1 MSLSVSTARALVN
14 GLVDRG
20 APIAFG
26 VPGESYL
33 AVLDALYDVA
43 DRMPFITC
51 RHEAAAANMAEA
63 CGKLTGK
70 PGVAFVTRGPGATH
84 ASIGLHTAFQDS
96 TPMILFIGQVAR
108 AMVDREAFQE
118 IDYRRFLS
126 EVTKWTGEVSMPERM
141 AEYVGH
147 AWAMA
152 VAGRQGP
159 TALALPEDVQHQ
171 KVQNVQVQ
179 AHKAVQA
186 SPSSRDVADVAAML
200 SAAKKPFILVGG
212 GPWTKEAA
220 QALTQFAEARHIP
233 LATSFRCQSLI
244 DNRSS
249 AYAGHVGIGANPKL
263 VARLAAAD
271 LILAIGPRLGE
282 MTTHGYSRLQ
292 VPFPARTLVHVHAG
306 ASELGRV
313 YQAAHMINSSP
324 AAFSEALVAEDV
336 PGDWDEWGRGAASD
350 EIAWRAV
357 VDNPGPVNLARLY
370 GLLRDRLPDD
380 AIIANG
386 AGNYA
391 AWLHRF
397 FEYRGFKTQ
406 LAPTS
411 GAMGYGVPA
420 GIAAALLRPDHPA
433 IAIAGDGCF
442 MMSGNELATAVR
454 YNAKTVFMVLNNGM
468 FGTIRM
474 HQERTYPQRP
484 SGTDLTNPDFVAYAK
499 AFGMDAWRIERTDEF
514 GPALDR
520 ALATDG
526 PALLEIMVDRE
537 AIAPSATL
545 SDLRH
550 KA

>member
-1 MSLSVSTARALVN
+1 MSSSVSAARALVD
-14 GLVDRG
+14 GLIDRG
-20 APIAFG
+20 AAMAFG

-33 AVLDALYDVA
+33 AVLDALHDVA
-43 DRMPFITC
+43 DRLPFITC

-63 CGKLTGK
+63 CGKLTGT

-84 ASIGLHTAFQDS
+84 ASIGLHTALQDS
-96 TPMILFIGQVAR
+96 TPMILFIGQVAH
-108 AMVDREAFQE
+108 AMMDREAFQE

-126 EVTKWTGEVSMPERM
+126 EVTKWTGEVSTAERM
-141 AEYVGH
+141 AEYLGH
-147 AWAMA
+147 AWAEA
-152 VAGRQGP
+152 LAGRQGP

-171 KVQNVQVQ
+171 MVPSVRAH

-186 SPSSRDVADVAAML
+186 SPASSDVSDVAAMI
-200 SAAKKPFILVGG
+200 SGAKKPFILVGG

-220 QALTQFAEARHIP
+220 QALTTFAEAHHIP
-233 LATSFRCQSLI
+233 LGTSFRCQSLI

-249 AYAGHVGIGANPKL
+249 VYAGHVGIGANPKL
-263 VARLAAAD
+263 VARLAEAD
-271 LILAIGPRLGE
+271 VVLAIGPRLGE
-282 MTTHGYSRLQ
+282 MTTHGYSRFQ
-292 VPFPARTLVHVHAG
+292 VPFPTQTLVHVHAG

-313 YQAAHMINSSP
+313 YQAARMINSSP
-324 AAFSEALVAEDV
+324 AIFAEALAAEGV
-336 PGDWDEWGRGAASD
+336 SGDWDDWGRAAASD
-350 EIAWRAV
+350 EVAWRAAIE
-357 VDNPGPVNLARLY
+357 NPGSVQLSQLY
-370 GLLRDRLPDD
+370 GILRDKTPDD
-380 AIIANG
+380 TIVANG

-420 GIAAALLRPDHPA
+420 GIAAALLKPDHPS

-454 YNAKTVFMVLNNGM
+454 YNAKTVFMVMNNGM
-468 FGTIRM
+468 YGTIRM
-474 HQERTYPQRP
+474 HQERTYPERL

-499 AFGMDAWRIERTDEF
+499 AFGLDAWRVEKTDEF

-520 ALATDG
+520 ALAADG
-526 PALLEIMVDRE
+526 PALIEIMVDRE

-545 SDLRH
+545 SGLRH